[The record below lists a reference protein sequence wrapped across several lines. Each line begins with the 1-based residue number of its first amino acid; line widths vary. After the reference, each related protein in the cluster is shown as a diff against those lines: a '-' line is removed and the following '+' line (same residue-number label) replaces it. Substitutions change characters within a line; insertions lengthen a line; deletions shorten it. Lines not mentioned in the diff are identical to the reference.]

1 LPQDRASR
9 GALEA
14 PNLVLPA
21 QNGAVRRKKALTI
34 IVSNQLAKTIVVEIN
49 QKTYLHQAINSLLSN
64 VRSPAFGPKLAN
76 DDLIYQIYRLTW
88 GWRVVG

>member
-14 PNLVLPA
+14 PKLVLPA

-34 IVSNQLAKTIVVEIN
+34 IVSNRLAKTIVVEIN
-49 QKTYLHQAINSLLSN
+49 QKTYLCQAIHSLLSS
-64 VRSPAFGPKLAN
+64 VRSPAFGPKVAK

-88 GWRVVG
+88 GWSVVG